1 MSNWDSLQLGRGMVA
16 FLRATLGFEQD
27 IMKEAGDRLV
37 IAEAAASDARR
48 RAHRD
53 GYSSHIYPAGSEYA
67 LLDAEVQLMTAVLA
81 VLNESVLE
89 SAKGFYRL
97 RKAYAT
103 LQEIF
108 DAEKKYLNDKT
119 SSRPDNSRPSTAQSI
134 SSFPSSNKGSAP
146 TSAAQSRPTSSLIPP
161 GAGPMKPETED
172 DDLEFVD
179 ADEKLEKTAPTE
191 TYEGHVDTNRLSAM
205 FSGLKTGR
213 PGISRQA
220 SRQSM
225 APSVAP
231 SENYA
236 EEELNVAHMFS
247 NPVDIFV
254 HSGTNL
260 CFGLL
265 QLVLSLVP
273 PTFSKLLS
281 IVGFRGDRDLGVSML
296 WRATAYDNINGSMA
310 GLITLGHYNGMVG
323 FCDILTSNAY
333 PKDRCR
339 ALLAKMR
346 SRYPDSRLW
355 LLEEARMLASD
366 RNLPAA
372 VKLLSDPKPSA
383 LKQVEALRLFEKS
396 LNNMYMHHYEA
407 CAEGFIK
414 CVDMNNWSHALYL
427 YIAGSCY
434 VELYRLAKTSS
445 SETERAKA
453 PKYASR
459 ATEVLN
465 QVQGKTKKKGLM
477 GRQLPFDAFV
487 VRKINKWTA
496 RANDIGAPLVDGV
509 GVCPVEEL
517 VYFWNGFVRM
527 GSNDLEYSLR
537 RLEDYSSTSGWET
550 EAEDEKGI
558 LHVLSATITARL
570 GLTPEARNIITSH
583 VLNIDPLAFKGTNKD
598 NWIVPVAHY
607 EMAVCCWEEAGGEKG
622 VGKQDNKLT
631 ECASWIDKV
640 VKAESFDLDARV
652 GLKVRTAQ
660 STLKKIGV
668 IAG

>member
-1 MSNWDSLQLGRGMVA
+1 MVA

-53 GYSSHIYPAGSEYA
+53 GYSSDIYPVGSEYA

-97 RKAYAT
+97 RKAYQT

-108 DAEKKYLNDKT
+108 DAEKKYISNKT
-119 SSRPDNSRPSTAQSI
+119 GSSQNISSSRPSTAQSL
-134 SSFPSSNKGSAP
+134 SSYPSSKQG
-146 TSAAQSRPTSSLIPP
+146 SRPNSSLIPP
-161 GAGPMKPETED
+161 GAAPGQSEADD

-179 ADEKLEKTAPTE
+179 ADEKLDKATPTD

-225 APSVAP
+225 TPSVAP
-231 SENYA
+231 SDDH
-236 EEELNVAHMFS
+236 EEDELNMAHLFT

-281 IVGFRGDRDLGVSML
+281 IVGFRGDRDLGISML

-310 GLITLGHYNGMVG
+310 GLITLGYYNGMVG

-333 PKDRCR
+333 PKTRCR
-339 ALLAKMR
+339 TLLAKMR
-346 SRYPDSRLW
+346 SKYPDSRLW
-355 LLEEARMLASD
+355 LLEEARMTASD
-366 RNLPAA
+366 RNLSGA
-372 VKLLSDPKPSA
+372 VKLLNDPKPSA
-383 LKQVEALRLFEKS
+383 LKQVEALRYFERS
-396 LNNMYMHHYEA
+396 LNLMYMHEYEA

-434 VELYRLAKTSS
+434 VELYRLAKASS
-445 SETERAKA
+445 SETERAKSA
-453 PKYASR
+453 KYASR
-459 ATEVLN
+459 ATEILN

-487 VRKINKWTA
+487 IRKINKWTA
-496 RANDIGAPLVDGV
+496 RANELGTPFVDGV

-517 VYFWNGFVRM
+517 IYFWNGFVRM
-527 GSNDLEYSLR
+527 GSNDLECSLR
-537 RLEDYSSTSGWET
+537 RLEDYSSSPSWNS
-550 EAEDEKGI
+550 EADDEKGI

-570 GLTPEARNIITSH
+570 GLTPEARNIITSQIFT
-583 VLNIDPLAFKGTNKD
+583 IDPSAFKGTNKD

-607 EMAVCCWEEAGGEKG
+607 EMAVCCWQEAGGEKG
-622 VGKQDNKLT
+622 VGKEDHKLK

-660 STLKKIGV
+660 GTLTKIGV
-668 IAG
+668 TV